1 LNTNNDLVSYTFE
14 NMNTYW
20 AIRIQKFE
28 KSIEELK
35 FLPASVTDEE
45 IEWTVLGL
53 LTLRE
58 NDIISKLGAGEYALQ
73 QMQEEWHG
81 ITREAINI
89 RTA

>member
-1 LNTNNDLVSYTFE
+1 
-14 NMNTYW
+14 
-20 AIRIQKFE
+20 
-28 KSIEELK
+28 
-35 FLPASVTDEE
+35 VTDEE